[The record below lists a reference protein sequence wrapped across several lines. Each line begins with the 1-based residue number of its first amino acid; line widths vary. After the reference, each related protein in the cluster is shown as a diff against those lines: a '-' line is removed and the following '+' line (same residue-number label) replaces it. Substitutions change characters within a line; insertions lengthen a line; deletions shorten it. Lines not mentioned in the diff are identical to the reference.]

1 MLSEADPEAR
11 EDRGPG
17 RGCYPAATCAF
28 ASVKV
33 VHTLGQGHSHWEA
46 SGMRKRMTRIGE
58 SVAAYALAAA
68 LLVTGA
74 AVLVGAVIRNV
85 AVEPAR

>member
-1 MLSEADPEAR
+1 
-11 EDRGPG
+11 
-17 RGCYPAATCAF
+17 
-28 ASVKV
+28 
-33 VHTLGQGHSHWEA
+33 
-46 SGMRKRMTRIGE
+46 MRKRMTWIGE